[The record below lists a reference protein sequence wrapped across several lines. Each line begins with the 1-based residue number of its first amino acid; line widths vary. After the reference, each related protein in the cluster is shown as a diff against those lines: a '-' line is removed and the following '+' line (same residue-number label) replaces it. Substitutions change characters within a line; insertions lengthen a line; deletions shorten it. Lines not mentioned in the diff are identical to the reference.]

1 MYCTQEF
8 LRSEIEVL
16 KEIVDDIGTIA
27 SNIKA
32 GANASNMTFLEK
44 RGVQSL
50 IEEIYERLQKYENRH
65 NDVVN
70 FQLKEE

>member
-1 MYCTQEF
+1 MHCTQEF

-32 GANASNMTFLEK
+32 GANASNMTFLEAL
-44 RGVQSL
+44 GMQSL
-50 IEEIYERLQKYENRH
+50 VEEIYERLQKYEDRH
-65 NDVVN
+65 NDIVRFN
-70 FQLKEE
+70 LKAE